1 MHIRT
6 GAIIISTAL
15 LNGSSFEKTVIVIA
29 EHNEKGSLGFIINQ
43 PFARSLNELEEFKD
57 SIPVPLFTGG
67 PVQNDMLYFLHRR
80 ADLIDEGQLVDGNVY
95 LYGDF
100 KTAVQLL
107 NTAVLPVTDVKL
119 FIGYCG
125 WDAGELEAELAEGS
139 WLLTNASVDL
149 VFDEDPELLWDKL
162 LLQQ

>member
-6 GAIIISTAL
+6 GNIIISTAL
-15 LNGSSFEKTVIVIA
+15 LDGSSFEQTVIVIA
-29 EHNEKGSLGFIINQ
+29 EQNEKGALGFIINQ
-43 PFARSLNELEEFKD
+43 PFSRSFNELEEFKD

-67 PVQNDMLYFLHRR
+67 PVQDDQLYFLHRR
-80 ADLIDEGQLVDGNVY
+80 PDLITDGQLIDAAVY

-107 NTAVLPVTDVKL
+107 NTGALPVTDVKL

-125 WDAGELEAELAEGS
+125 WDAHELEAEIAEGS
-139 WLLTNASVDL
+139 WLLTNATVDI
-149 VFDEDPELLWDKL
+149 VFDEEPELLWEKL